1 MTLMTTA
8 ATENSKT
15 HGLSIALP
23 AAPWEGRTLDQSE
36 TIVRQYAAAYERKRT
51 AEAEF
56 KQAEASLKHAHSE
69 GLLEGHF
76 DELSETYEFKGV
88 RFTKTSRQ
96 SWPIKNFS
104 EQLQTQ
110 YQQEKDNGVAQP
122 SVSEYL
128 RPKFHND

>member
-1 MTLMTTA
+1 MTSIH
-8 ATENSKT
+8 TETSKT
-15 HGLSIALP
+15 HGSSTAFP
-23 AAPWEGRTLDQSE
+23 AGPWTGRTLDQSE

-69 GLLEGHF
+69 GLLEGHY
-76 DELSETYEFKGV
+76 DDLSETYEFKGV
-88 RFTKTSRQ
+88 RFSKASRQ
-96 SWPIKNFS
+96 SWPIGNFS

-122 SVSEYL
+122 NVSEYL
-128 RPKFHND
+128 RAKFHDD

>member
-1 MTLMTTA
+1 MTSIH
-8 ATENSKT
+8 TEPCKT
-15 HGLSIALP
+15 PGLSTAFP
-23 AAPWEGRTLDQSE
+23 AGPWTGRTLDQSE

-69 GLLEGHF
+69 GLLEGHY
-76 DELSETYEFKGV
+76 DDLSETYEFKGV
-88 RFTKTSRQ
+88 RFSKASRQ
-96 SWPIKNFS
+96 SWPIGNFS

-122 SVSEYL
+122 NVSEYL
-128 RPKFHND
+128 RAKFLDD

>member
-1 MTLMTTA
+1 MTTTH
-8 ATENSKT
+8 TETSKSLT
-15 HGLSIALP
+15 SKSAFP
-23 AAPWEGRTLDQSE
+23 AGPWTGRTLDQSE
-36 TIVRQYAAAYERKRT
+36 TIVRQYAMAYERKRT

-76 DELSETYEFKGV
+76 DDLSETYEFKGV
-88 RFTKTSRQ
+88 RFSKASRQ

-110 YQQEKDNGVAQP
+110 YQQEKDNGVAKP
-122 SVSEYL
+122 NVSEYL
-128 RPKFHND
+128 RPKFLDA

>member
-1 MTLMTTA
+1 MTTA
-8 ATENSKT
+8 PTENSKT
-15 HGLSIALP
+15 PGLSTAFP
-23 AAPWEGRTLDQSE
+23 AGPWTGRTLDQSE

-69 GLLEGHF
+69 GLLEGHY
-76 DELSETYEFKGV
+76 DDLSETYEFKGV
-88 RFTKTSRQ
+88 RFSKASRQ

-110 YQQEKDNGVAQP
+110 YQQEKDDGTATPN
-122 SVSEYL
+122 VSEYL
-128 RPKFHND
+128 RPKFLND